1 MLTTDR
7 QYQRLMKEYNSNGVL
22 EHAAMKGDARKGQ
35 AFLLAVDGSHCSSQA
50 MRG

>member
-22 EHAAMKGDARKGQ
+22 KLTELEPVPTSQLVGDEPVRK
-35 AFLLAVDGSHCSSQA
+35 
-50 MRG
+50 